1 MAWHPRV
8 LVVANV
14 TATAETL
21 IDALKQR
28 AEADGATFTLLMP
41 STHPGMDGRREC
53 RPRLDEAL
61 AAWREAGIEAEGT
74 VGDDDPV
81 FAVRETWD
89 PQKFD
94 EIIVS
99 TLPGQASK
107 WLRFDLPHRVAA
119 ITDAKV
125 THVIGVTHEPAQVSP
140 PPHHERPPLGP
151 LSVLAWGGRPGE
163 SPRR

>member
-14 TATAETL
+14 TATSASL
-21 IDALKQR
+21 LDALRQR
-28 AEADGATFTLLMP
+28 AEQDGASFTLLMP
-41 STHPGMDGRREC
+41 ATNPGMDGRRACQPKLES
-53 RPRLDEAL
+53 AL
-61 AAWREAGIEAEGT
+61 EAWREAGLECDGM

-81 FAVRETWD
+81 FAVREVWD
-89 PQKFD
+89 PQRYD
-94 EIIVS
+94 EIIVC

-125 THVIGVTHEPAQVSP
+125 THVIGVTEEPHQLSPAPVHEK
-140 PPHHERPPLGP
+140 PPLGP
-151 LSVLAWGGRPGE
+151 LSVLAWGGRKEE